1 MRAVAKKLKQ
11 SLKFA
16 WKVGGLT
23 ADEPPEWV
31 IKRMVD
37 TLNNILYGGPE
48 VADLQRYKDDWE
60 NQQKGLKKQVLTY

>member
-37 TLNNILYGGPE
+37 TLNNILYGGLE

-60 NQQKGLKKQVLTY
+60 NQQKGIKKQVPR